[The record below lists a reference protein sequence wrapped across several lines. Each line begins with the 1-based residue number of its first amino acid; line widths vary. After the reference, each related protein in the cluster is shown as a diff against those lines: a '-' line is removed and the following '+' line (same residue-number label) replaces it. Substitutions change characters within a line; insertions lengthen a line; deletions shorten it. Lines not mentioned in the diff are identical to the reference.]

1 MMSRSNA
8 GEVGIAMKRGFHP
21 EQRQQLPQNA
31 SATSYMS
38 WYGACKGPLDTV
50 LALMLLIVTAP
61 LLLIAAVCIK
71 LTSPGPAIY
80 SQIRLGR
87 GGKPFRIYKL
97 RTMRHDCE
105 KHSGAR
111 WSTPGDSRVTPLGR
125 FLRTTHIDEL
135 PQLWNIIRGDMSLI
149 GPRPERPEF
158 IPKLE
163 EALSRYRERL
173 LVRPGVSGLA
183 QIQLPPDT
191 DLESVRRKL
200 AHDLCYVE
208 QMSWWLDLR
217 IMVCTAFTL
226 LGIGSGGPARL
237 LALPGGDVVEEAY
250 RNSLM
255 QVPNRQQELESSAVE
270 PAASNLPRDPSAP
283 ELQPA

>member
-1 MMSRSNA
+1 MSRSKA
-8 GEVGIAMKRGFHP
+8 GEVGVATNYDFPP
-21 EQRQQLPQNA
+21 ESRPKLPQRAVPTLN
-31 SATSYMS
+31 MS
-38 WYGACKGPLDTV
+38 WYGPWKWLFDGALS
-50 LALMLLIVTAP
+50 LALLIVSAP
-61 LLLIAAVCIK
+61 ILLIAAVCIK

-111 WSTPGDSRVTPLGR
+111 WSTPGDSRVTPLGC

-135 PQLWNIIRGDMSLI
+135 PQLWNILRGDMSLI

-163 EALSRYRERL
+163 EALERYRERL

-183 QIQLPPDT
+183 QVQLPPDT

-217 IMVCTAFTL
+217 IMMCTAFTVI
-226 LGIGSGGPARL
+226 GITNGGPARF
-237 LALPGGDVVEEAY
+237 LAVPGGEAVEEAY
-250 RNSLM
+250 RNSLL
-255 QVPNRQQELESSAVE
+255 QVPGRQQQRDSLAVE
-270 PAASNLPRDPSAP
+270 VAELPRDPSAP